1 MITNRLSKETSPYL
15 QQHAE
20 NPVDWYPWCQE
31 ALDKA
36 KFENKPILLSIGY
49 SACHWCHVMAHE
61 SFEDN
66 ETAEI
71 MNKHFI
77 NIKVDREERPDL
89 DKIYQTSQILLNQRS
104 GGWPLTMFLCHDN
117 QAPFFGGT
125 YFPNTAKYNLPSFK
139 NLLIKVSE
147 YYKENYEEVLNH
159 NESIIKAL
167 ENIHKTNKNNKAI
180 EEDIEKKFINNI
192 EKIFDPVMGGFGSAP
207 KFPQPGVIMHIL
219 NFYQDLDKDARKNLN
234 MALYSLTS
242 MQEGGINDQIGGGFF
257 RYSVDDIWMI
267 PHFEKML
274 YDNACLLECYC
285 KAYEITK
292 DKKFFTTAR
301 KIADWI
307 LNEMQSDKGGFY
319 SSIDAD
325 SDTGEGQYYIWD
337 KNEIKSHLSRDQF
350 KVFSIYFGINK
361 EENFEKKYHLYV
373 SYNKKENFKSKEKNI
388 DYKILEES
396 LNILKVIREKR
407 KKPFVDEKVLT
418 SWNAL
423 TIKSL
428 VDFYKI
434 SKDESYLL
442 ACEKAI
448 NFLINNMV
456 FKNGLHATYKDGKSH
471 INAYLDDYAF
481 LINSILNFL
490 SVKWNNNLFD
500 KAVTLSNILIEKF
513 LDKEN
518 GGFFFTANDHENLI
532 QKPKPTADEA
542 FPSGNSIAARVL
554 IKLGFL
560 MNNTKYIDAAS
571 STFMFASEQI
581 NNAPNAHSSFLDSY
595 SLIKNPFI
603 LVIIKS
609 LDKSK
614 DAEIWLDKLIDLNK
628 SYVDYYL
635 ITENNT
641 GYANIDDK
649 IVNNKTTAYICTN
662 FSCEQPIYD
671 IEEFISRINIL

>member
-1 MITNRLSKETSPYL
+1 
-15 QQHAE
+15 
-20 NPVDWYPWCQE
+20 
-31 ALDKA
+31 
-36 KFENKPILLSIGY
+36 
-49 SACHWCHVMAHE
+49 
-61 SFEDN
+61 
-66 ETAEI
+66 
-71 MNKHFI
+71 
-77 NIKVDREERPDL
+77 
-89 DKIYQTSQILLNQRS
+89 
-104 GGWPLTMFLCHDN
+104 
-117 QAPFFGGT
+117 
-125 YFPNTAKYNLPSFK
+125 
-139 NLLIKVSE
+139 
-147 YYKENYEEVLNH
+147 
-159 NESIIKAL
+159 
-167 ENIHKTNKNNKAI
+167 
-180 EEDIEKKFINNI
+180 
-192 EKIFDPVMGGFGSAP
+192 
-207 KFPQPGVIMHIL
+207 
-219 NFYQDLDKDARKNLN
+219 
-234 MALYSLTS
+234 
-242 MQEGGINDQIGGGFF
+242 
-257 RYSVDDIWMI
+257 
-267 PHFEKML
+267 
-274 YDNACLLECYC
+274 
-285 KAYEITK
+285 
-292 DKKFFTTAR
+292 
-301 KIADWI
+301 
-307 LNEMQSDKGGFY
+307 
-319 SSIDAD
+319 
-325 SDTGEGQYYIWD
+325 
-337 KNEIKSHLSRDQF
+337 
-350 KVFSIYFGINK
+350 
-361 EENFEKKYHLYV
+361 
-373 SYNKKENFKSKEKNI
+373 
-388 DYKILEES
+388 
-396 LNILKVIREKR
+396 
-407 KKPFVDEKVLT
+407 
-418 SWNAL
+418 
-423 TIKSL
+423 
-428 VDFYKI
+428 
-434 SKDESYLL
+434 
-442 ACEKAI
+442 
-448 NFLINNMV
+448 MV